1 MLIFYRNG
9 RTMSKHKRIAIST
22 GGGDCQ
28 GLNAVI
34 RAVVKAA
41 RYRYNWD
48 VIGSLDGLAGL
59 IDTTKIRKLGIN
71 DVRGLLPKGG
81 TILGTTNKGDPLHFP
96 VEINGKTEYVDL
108 SEKIIKN
115 FKELLLDVLIMVG
128 GDGTQAIAYELFK
141 KGIHVVGISKT
152 IDNDLMDTDMTFGF
166 STAVQVAVDAIDRL
180 HTTAESHHRVM
191 IVEVMGRYA
200 GWIALHAGLGG
211 GADIILI
218 PEIPFDMDIIIQ
230 KILQR
235 RNLGGKFSIIVV
247 AEGAYPKG
255 GNRIIQ
261 KKANGEYDHELLGGV
276 GHWLSR
282 EIEKRIDVETRV
294 TVLGYIQRGGTP
306 VAFDRILAT
315 RFGTYACELIE
326 REDYGRLVVLR
337 GEEIKSVAL
346 EKAMGKLK
354 MVNPNGQFVKT
365 CESINICLGR
375 ENKLLF

>member
-1 MLIFYRNG
+1 MI
-9 RTMSKHKRIAIST
+9 KHKRIAIST

-34 RAVVKAA
+34 RAVVKTA

-48 VIGSLDGLAGL
+48 VVGSLDGLAGL
-59 IDTTKIRKLGIN
+59 IDTTKIRKLN
-71 DVRGLLPKGG
+71 VSEVRGLLPKGG
-81 TILGTTNKGDPLHFP
+81 TILGTTNKGNPLHFP
-96 VEINGKTEYVDL
+96 VEINGKIEFVDL
-108 SEKIIKN
+108 SDKIIKN

-128 GDGTQAIAYELFK
+128 GDGTQAIAYELYK
-141 KGIHVVGISKT
+141 KGIPVIGIAKT

-218 PEIPFDMDIIIQ
+218 PEIPFDMDIVIE

-235 RNLGGKFSIIVV
+235 RNLGGRFSIIVV

-255 GNRIIQ
+255 GERIVQ
-261 KKANGEYDHELLGGV
+261 KKANSEYDHELLGGV

-294 TVLGYIQRGGTP
+294 TVLGYVQRGGTP

-326 REDYGRLVVLR
+326 REAYGRLVVLR
-337 GEEIKSVAL
+337 GEEIKSVEL
-346 EKAMGKLK
+346 EKTMGKLK
-354 MVNPNGQFVKT
+354 MVNPKGQFVRT

-375 ENKLLF
+375 ENKLLY